1 MRQEELKK
9 LLDELRSLPVE
20 TEWKTLKKFLF
31 DSFNQ
36 TVLIII
42 TESITQ

>member
-1 MRQEELKK
+1 MTQEKLKK
-9 LLDELRSLPVE
+9 LLDELRNLSLE

-42 TESITQ
+42 NESIT

>member
-9 LLDELRSLPVE
+9 LLDELRNLPVE

-31 DSFNQ
+31 DSFNL
-36 TVLIII
+36 TVAIIRN
-42 TESITQ
+42 ESIT